1 MNLMNTKCASRR
13 SAGFSLI
20 EVLMATLILAL
31 GLLGLG
37 AVLPV
42 IIRQQSV
49 SIDQSLG
56 TSAMQSAIGQLEG
69 RSSLAPER
77 WKNIIFATQGSEAFW
92 RSQSWY
98 VPPVDVNDAS
108 VALFPVAVDLN
119 TPLSI
124 LVYGANES
132 LSLGSRVF
140 PTPESGGNEPQFVW
154 DLAMRRDF
162 KGGGMQLAVFVRRI
176 DPFASKGLQDS
187 LFSALLS
194 DRTSTRRLPV
204 SVDTQGRPRLDGSI
218 AGRYSIPLIADV
230 NVYADSGSTD
240 RQLSTDRRRLLE
252 VRRVFDAGD
261 QVNGGVMDM
270 AVAFPL
276 IAQPGQK
283 LVDNLGNVYTVD
295 GSAGLDNQYILR
307 LTRAVASSVPL
318 VQGEQQPPDGVDR
331 EAWVQPQ
338 YLQQVVFT
346 PQVPVAVQVINKKF
360 DLAPD
365 AVERQL
371 RPTPNPN

>member
-194 DRTSTRRLPV
+194 DRTGTRRLPV

-230 NVYADSGSTD
+230 NVYADDGSPD
-240 RQLSTDRRRLLE
+240 RRLLE

-295 GSAGLDNQYILR
+295 GSAGLANQYILR